1 MARDE
6 EEEDEVGE
14 RPARSFNQTR
24 VLTNTPASPAW
35 ALGSSSWAERA
46 NYRPAAPGYAC
57 LPVTNAVALLPGGC
71 YLRHQRDLRI
81 VDPLSNHSN
90 RRRPAGLIGS
100 VYARSVRR
108 RIAFNVP
115 PSRVPDSPLRIAREK
130 ERERED
136 SSPRLSSY
144 RDSEAA
150 QLPYCATIA
159 DNAHR

>member
-1 MARDE
+1 MAQDE
-6 EEEDEVGE
+6 EEKEEGGVGE

-24 VLTNTPASPAW
+24 VLTYTPACISRM
-35 ALGSSSWAERA
+35 GSSSWAERA

-108 RIAFNVP
+108 RIAFNIP
-115 PSRVPDSPLRIAREK
+115 PSRVPDRLTYANRKREGERKRRLESPAIII
-130 ERERED
+130 
-136 SSPRLSSY
+136 PR
-144 RDSEAA
+144 
-150 QLPYCATIA
+150 
-159 DNAHR
+159 